1 MILYQIIATHIF
13 AKIINTPMSTY
24 KSAYNEKTVSQVVP
38 IIIIGLVG
46 VLYFLAGDNDVSFI
60 LIGIGA
66 LAMIFWA
73 RVIKKTILSNAPR
86 FTPRE
91 QETKNWMYDL
101 FQGESEYVFV
111 AEVPGPEGKIVVRL
125 IDAVLYIRG
134 NGGFYREVPVKGSNH
149 MQITDFQYKNG
160 VLTLRIS

>member
-1 MILYQIIATHIF
+1 
-13 AKIINTPMSTY
+13 MSTY

-38 IIIIGLVG
+38 IVIIGLVG
-46 VLYFLAGDNDVSFI
+46 VLYYLAAQGDNDVSFI

-101 FQGESEYVFV
+101 FQGDTEYVFV
-111 AEVPGPEGKIVVRL
+111 AEVPGPEEKIVVRL

-134 NGGFYREVPVKGSNH
+134 NGGFYREVPVNGANQ

>member
-1 MILYQIIATHIF
+1 
-13 AKIINTPMSTY
+13 MSTY

-38 IIIIGLVG
+38 IVIIGLVG
-46 VLYFLAGDNDVSFI
+46 ALYFVAARGDNDVSFI

-66 LAMIFWA
+66 LVLIFWA
-73 RVIKKTILSNAPR
+73 RVIKRTILSNAPR

-101 FQGESEYVFV
+101 FQGDSEYVFV
-111 AEVPGPEGKIVVRL
+111 AEVPGPEDKIIVRL
-125 IDAVLYIRG
+125 IEEMLYIRG
-134 NGGFYREVPVKGSNH
+134 SGGFYREVPVKGASQ
-149 MQITDFQYKNG
+149 MQISDFQYKNG

>member
-1 MILYQIIATHIF
+1 
-13 AKIINTPMSTY
+13 MSTY
-24 KSAYNEKTVSQVVP
+24 KSAYNEKTVGQVVP
-38 IIIIGLVG
+38 IIIIVLVG
-46 VLYFLAGDNDVSFI
+46 VLYFLAAQGDNDVSFI

-66 LAMIFWA
+66 LVMIFWA
-73 RVIKKTILSNAPR
+73 RVIKKTIMSNAPR

-101 FQGESEYVFV
+101 FQGDSEYVFV
-111 AEVPGPEGKIVVRL
+111 AEVPGPEEKIVVRL

-134 NGGFYREVPVKGSNH
+134 NGGFYREVPVKGSSQ